1 MMNIDVPAGLGAPS
15 LDTQLQPATKLA
27 FVAEA
32 LPFTK

>member
-1 MMNIDVPAGLGAPS
+1 MMNIDVLACLGAPP
-15 LDTQLQPATKLA
+15 LDTQLQPATKLV